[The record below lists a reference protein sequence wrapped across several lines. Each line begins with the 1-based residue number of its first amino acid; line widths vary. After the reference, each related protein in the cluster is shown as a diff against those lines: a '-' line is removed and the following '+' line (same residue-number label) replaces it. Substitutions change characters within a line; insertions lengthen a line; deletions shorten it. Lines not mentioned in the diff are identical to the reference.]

1 MCEQLLVNT
10 TKKEIYQELTEK
22 GFLNGIDFDS
32 IMENMNFYEFDLKQL
47 GLPDVTDLLKSVKK
61 IEESVGIQ
69 GWENKGKFSKGYQ
82 GFSLTYNPDFF
93 DKKKSLYHQ
102 TWGAGTLVQNFSRT
116 IDPHNE
122 PGLKKNTYYDTYGF
136 RKIPKIVKI
145 NLAPLLKKLSMP
157 LLRSRAAYI
166 FYNDKN
172 SEESVDWH
180 KDEFPY
186 QLLRINIPLS
196 SEPCYVLDIDGQ
208 DEHGNSL
215 KLYDKYLEPGK
226 MYIWNTRIPHRI
238 RIKEKP
244 ESRDPR
250 IAIVLGLSP
259 YFQYEESTDSFLKS
273 NFWGLNL
280 DNIIKKQLF
289 LNK

>member
-1 MCEQLLVNT
+1 MSDKLLIKKT
-10 TKKEIYQELTEK
+10 SKEIYQELGDH
-22 GFLNGIDFDS
+22 GFLDNINFDLV
-32 IMENMNFYEFDLKQL
+32 MKGMNFYEFDLKHL
-47 GLPDVTDLLKSVKK
+47 RLPEASDLLRSVKK

-69 GWENKGKFSKGYQ
+69 GWENKGKRSEGYK
-82 GFSLTYNPDFF
+82 GFSLTYNPDFV

-102 TWGAGTLVQNFSRT
+102 TWGASTLIQNFSRT
-116 IDPHNE
+116 LDIHNE
-122 PGLKKNTYYDTYGF
+122 PGAKKNTYYDTYGF

-145 NLAPLLKKLSMP
+145 NLSPLLNKLSMP

-166 FYNDKN
+166 FHNDEN
-172 SEESVDWH
+172 TEDSVDWH

-186 QLLRINIPLS
+186 QLLRINIPLL
-196 SEPCYVLDIDGQ
+196 SESCYVLDIDGQ
-208 DEHGNSL
+208 DEHGNYL

-244 ESRDPR
+244 KSQCPR

-259 YFQYEESTDSFLKS
+259 YFQYDDSSDSFLKS
-273 NFWGLNL
+273 DFWGMNL
-280 DNIIKKQLF
+280 DDIVKKQLF